1 MKLDKSEFKKNWL
14 LSVSMRIPGLIIV
27 AIFIIGK
34 ENGHEIGSS
43 IEVTVAIAVVV
54 LMAVGFYLQN
64 INEPFAKIVGDKL
77 IINGVTV
84 EKDKIH
90 SMEYFV
96 KNNSN
101 HILRASIDGYS
112 EWELPLTKEDVEID
126 DLAVYRFI
134 KSNFYPL
141 ELVTQ

>member
-1 MKLDKSEFKKNWL
+1 MKLDKSKFKKNWL
-14 LSVSMRIPGLIIV
+14 LSISMRIPGLIIV
-27 AIFIIGK
+27 AIFFIGK
-34 ENGHEIGSS
+34 ENGYEIGSS
-43 IEVTVAIAVVV
+43 IEMIVAIIVVV
-54 LMAVGFYLQN
+54 MLAVGFYIQN
-64 INEPFAKIVGDKL
+64 INEPFAEIVGNKL

-90 SMEYFV
+90 SMEYLI
-96 KNNSN
+96 KNKRN

-126 DLAVYRFI
+126 DLAVYKFI

-141 ELVTQ
+141 ELVKQ